1 MSAII
6 ERLLLVLARHW
17 PVWGAG
23 VTEHVPH
30 PGDHFRIPARSKRTP
45 DRQDDPVIRIFP
57 ARLSSMV
64 FIHGFL
70 ARVSCLRSV
79 FCRTFVANKKITSE
93 ILP

>member
-1 MSAII
+1 MFRIRAII
-6 ERLLLVLARHW
+6 SAYPLAQRER
-17 PVWGAG
+17 P
-23 VTEHVPH
+23 
-30 PGDHFRIPARSKRTP
+30 I
-45 DRQDDPVIRIFP
+45 DRKDPVIRVFP
-57 ARLSSMV
+57 ARLSSTV